1 MKAIACLLFLVSFG
15 VLAVPMG
22 DLVEGDKLLVSSDGR
37 TFTERFFV
45 SSCYVKTDTEFKE
58 TIVISELAT
67 GSSLFTWLNQYTKT
81 LAGDTVIADV
91 VTISPTV
98 AAPDLTPREYLVPKS
113 QLLGLLTQLS
123 NLNAAKA
130 DTAKALRAISD
141 LFDKGDE
148 VAAELAEIRRIILD
162 DEL

>member
-58 TIVISELAT
+58 TPVISEVATNASLA
-67 GSSLFTWLNQYTKT
+67 SWLNQYTKT
-81 LAGDTVIADV
+81 LAGDPVVADV
-91 VTISPTV
+91 VLISPIVT
-98 AAPDLTPREYLVPKS
+98 APDINPRQYLVPKS
-113 QLLGLLTQLS
+113 QLLGLLTQLANINQS
-123 NLNAAKA
+123 KA

-141 LFDKGDE
+141 LFDKSDE
-148 VAAELAEIRRIILD
+148 VAGELAEIRRIILND
-162 DEL
+162 GL